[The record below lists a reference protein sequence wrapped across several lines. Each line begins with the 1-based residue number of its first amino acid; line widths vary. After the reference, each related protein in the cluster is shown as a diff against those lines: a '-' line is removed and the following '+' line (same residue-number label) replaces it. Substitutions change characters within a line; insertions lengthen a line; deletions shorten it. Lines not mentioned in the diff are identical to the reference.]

1 MLEKDKPQLIQ
12 VAIVALAQSVRLGL
26 RAMLESDEQVQI
38 VGEAATLNE
47 LSLLPRRTDVVVI
60 ASWGNSLRLI
70 HNAIAGSLPEAPVLL
85 LSNEPV
91 SFQSLGS
98 LAGRAW
104 GFLSMDTTQA
114 ELSAAL
120 HALAL
125 GLWVGDATF
134 TGGIGQAPQPPQGD
148 GADGQAGDLLTPREK
163 EILQLLAQGLPNKQI
178 AQRIGISE
186 NTVKYHISSIYSKLG
201 ASNRTEAVR
210 LGRPPGN
217 YCDLIKS
224 RGFKQS
230 TFLEDDEHG

>member
-1 MLEKDKPQLIQ
+1 LEKDNPKFIQ

-26 RAMLESDEQVQI
+26 RAMLESDDDKRVQI

-60 ASWGNSLRLI
+60 ASWGSSLHVI
-70 HNAIAGSLPEAPVLL
+70 HNAIVESLLEIPVLL

-91 SFQSLGS
+91 SFQSMGS

-104 GFLSMDTTQA
+104 GFLSMDTTQE
-114 ELSAAL
+114 ELTAAV

-134 TGGIGQAPQPPQGD
+134 TGGLGRTPQGPQGD
-148 GADGQAGDLLTPREK
+148 GADGQDGDLLTPREK
-163 EILQLLAQGLPNKQI
+163 EVLQLLAQGLPNKQI

-186 NTVKYHISSIYSKLG
+186 NTIKYHISSIYSKLG

-210 LGRPPGN
+210 LGAH
-217 YCDLIKS
+217 
-224 RGFKQS
+224 RGIIV
-230 TFLEDDEHG
+230 L

>member
-1 MLEKDKPQLIQ
+1 MLEKDKAQLIQ

-70 HNAIAGSLPEAPVLL
+70 QNAIAGSLPEAPVLL

-134 TGGIGQAPQPPQGD
+134 TGGIGQAPLPPGT
-148 GADGQAGDLLTPREK
+148 ARM
-163 EILQLLAQGLPNKQI
+163 
-178 AQRIGISE
+178 
-186 NTVKYHISSIYSKLG
+186 V
-201 ASNRTEAVR
+201 
-210 LGRPPGN
+210 RPPT
-217 YCDLIKS
+217 C
-224 RGFKQS
+224 
-230 TFLEDDEHG
+230 

>member
-1 MLEKDKPQLIQ
+1 LEKDKPLLIQ

-38 VGEAATLNE
+38 MGEAATLNE

-70 HNAIAGSLPEAPVLL
+70 QNAIAGSLTEAPVLL
-85 LSNEPV
+85 LSNEPL

-134 TGGIGQAPQPPQGD
+134 TGGIGQAPQPD

-163 EILQLLAQGLPNKQI
+163 EVLQLLAQGLPNKQI
-178 AQRIGISE
+178 AQRTGISE

-210 LGRPPGN
+210 FGAH
-217 YCDLIKS
+217 
-224 RGFKQS
+224 RGIIV
-230 TFLEDDEHG
+230 L

>member
-1 MLEKDKPQLIQ
+1 LEKDNPQLIQ

-26 RAMLESDEQVQI
+26 RAMLESDVLVQI

-60 ASWGNSLRLI
+60 ASWGNSMRVI
-70 HNAIAGSLPEAPVLL
+70 QNAIAGSLPESPVLL

-91 SFQSLGS
+91 SFQSIGS
-98 LAGRAW
+98 QAGRAW
-104 GFLSMDTTQA
+104 GFLSMDTTQE
-114 ELSAAL
+114 ELSAAV

-134 TGGIGQAPQPPQGD
+134 SGGIGQALQAD

-163 EILQLLAQGLPNKQI
+163 EVLQLLAQGLPNKQI

-186 NTVKYHISSIYSKLG
+186 NTIKYHISSIYSKLG

-210 LGRPPGN
+210 LG
-217 YCDLIKS
+217 S
-224 RGFKQS
+224 HRGIIV
-230 TFLEDDEHG
+230 L

>member
-1 MLEKDKPQLIQ
+1 VLEKDNPKLIQ

-26 RAMLESDEQVQI
+26 RAMLESDPRVQI

-60 ASWGNSLRLI
+60 ASWGSSLRVI
-70 HNAIAGSLPEAPVLL
+70 HNAIAENLLTAEPTPVLL

-91 SFQSLGS
+91 SFQSMGS

-104 GFLSMDTTQA
+104 GFLSMDTTQE
-114 ELSAAL
+114 ELAAAV

-125 GLWVGDATF
+125 GLWVGDTTF
-134 TGGIGQAPQPPQGD
+134 TGGIGQAPLAPQEYS
-148 GADGQAGDLLTPREK
+148 ADGQDGDLLTPREK
-163 EILQLLAQGLPNKQI
+163 EVLQLLAQGLPNKQI

-186 NTVKYHISSIYSKLG
+186 NTVKYHISSVYSKLG

-210 LGRPPGN
+210 LGAH
-217 YCDLIKS
+217 
-224 RGFKQS
+224 RGIIV
-230 TFLEDDEHG
+230 L